1 MVLPQ
6 PLGLLTTSKGNA
18 AKPDASCT
26 NQELDDEQG
35 GGDQAKGLR
44 NEIDSQHAVRG
55 EGARTA
61 CHVVK

>member
-6 PLGLLTTSKGNA
+6 LLGLLSTTKGNA

-26 NQELDDEQG
+26 KQELDDEQG

-44 NEIDSQHAVRG
+44 NEMEFQHAARG